1 MAVGDDDD
9 KDDSKQKNVEEY
21 TGEAFDTFFLAV
33 TKQNSIFFGFGRR
46 IVLTKMSK
54 ILKSMEFVI
63 FQYSKY

>member
-21 TGEAFDTFFLAV
+21 TGEAFDTCFLAV
-33 TKQNSIFFGFGRR
+33 TKKNSIFFGFGRR